1 MWFIWNFTEVALVRR
16 SFLILCTVFVVAF
29 SLTGAAQSTSQA
41 THTPQATQSSQAVHI
56 SVPTENVANLGT
68 LKLKLQRYYAC
79 TCDCGCYQ
87 KELDHQAQV
96 AIDFLDRR
104 AAHKKPAEKLALVL
118 DIDET
123 ALSNYK
129 EMAAQDYGYVPSAFD
144 AWEDSAQATAIPG
157 TLRLYQEAQRLGVSV
172 FFITGRGEAHRGA
185 TEQNLKNVGYT
196 TWEGLTLRTAAQA
209 KEATIAY
216 KSGARK
222 AIVDAGYRIIL
233 NVGDQFSDLKGSPT
247 AEFSV
252 KLPNPFYYL
261 P

>member
-1 MWFIWNFTEVALVRR
+1 MIGA
-16 SFLILCTVFVVAF
+16 VFASVP
-29 SLTGAAQSTSQA
+29 SAAQST
-41 THTPQATQSSQAVHI
+41 PQSTNILPSNEHV
-56 SVPTENVANLGT
+56 ENLGT
-68 LKLKLQRYYAC
+68 LKLKLQSYYAC
-79 TCDCGCYQ
+79 TCDCGCYA
-87 KELDHQAQV
+87 KELDHQAQA

-104 AAHKKPAEKLALVL
+104 AAHKAADEKLALVL

-129 EMAAQDYGYVPSAFD
+129 QMAAQDYGYVPRAFD

-172 FFITGRGEAHRGA
+172 FFITGRGEAHRAA
-185 TEQNLKNVGYT
+185 TEQNLKSQGYT
-196 TWEGLTLRTAAQA
+196 NFAGLTLRSPAQSG
-209 KEATIAY
+209 ESTIEY

-222 AIVDAGYRIIL
+222 TIADAGYHIIL
-233 NVGDQFSDLKGSPT
+233 NVGDQFSDLKGSPQ

>member
-1 MWFIWNFTEVALVRR
+1 MAKRL
-16 SFLILCTVFVVAF
+16 FLILCTACTVVF
-29 SLTGAAQSTSQA
+29 SLTSIAQSSPQTTHPQA
-41 THTPQATQSSQAVHI
+41 THASQTTHI

-79 TCDCGCYQ
+79 TCDCGCYA
-87 KELDHQAQV
+87 KELDRQAQV
-96 AIDFLDRR
+96 AIDFLDHR
-104 AAHKKPAEKLALVL
+104 AARKRPAEKLALVL

-129 EMAAQDYGYVPSAFD
+129 EMAAQDYGYVASAFD

-157 TLRLYQEAQRLGVSV
+157 TLRLYQEARRLGVSV
-172 FFITGRGEAHRGA
+172 FFITGRGEAHRAA
-185 TEQNLKNVGYT
+185 TEQNLKSVGYT
-196 TWEGLTLRTAAQA
+196 SWDGLTLRSAAQSG
-209 KEATIAY
+209 EATIAY

-222 AIVDAGYRIIL
+222 AIVDAGYRVIL
-233 NVGDQFSDLKGSPT
+233 NVGDQFSDLKGSPA

-252 KLPNPFYYL
+252 KLPNPFYYI

>member
-1 MWFIWNFTEVALVRR
+1 VKRFV
-16 SFLILCTVFVVAF
+16 LIFCMV
-29 SLTGAAQSTSQA
+29 GAASISPKLVAQTAPKA
-41 THTPQATQSSQAVHI
+41 THFLASNEHV
-56 SVPTENVANLGT
+56 ENLGT
-68 LKLKLQRYYAC
+68 LKIKLQRYYAC
-79 TCDCGCYQ
+79 TCDCGCYA
-87 KELDHQAQV
+87 KELDHQAQA

-104 AAHKKPAEKLALVL
+104 AAHKSAHEKLALVL

-129 EMAAQDYGYVPSAFD
+129 QMAAEDYGYVPSAFD

-157 TLRLYQEAQRLGVSV
+157 TLRLYQEAQKLGVTV
-172 FFITGRGEAHRGA
+172 FFITGRGEAHRAA
-185 TEQNLKNVGYT
+185 TEQNLKSQGYT
-196 TWEGLTLRTAAQA
+196 NFAGLTLRTAAQA
-209 KEATIAY
+209 KESTIEY

-233 NVGDQFSDLKGSPT
+233 NVGDQFSDLKGLPA
-247 AEFSV
+247 AEYSV

>member
-1 MWFIWNFTEVALVRR
+1 LVKRF
-16 SFLILCTVFVVAF
+16 SLIFCTLCAVAF
-29 SLTGAAQSTSQA
+29 SLTGAAQSTRQT
-41 THTPQATQSSQAVHI
+41 THSSQAAHSSQTIHI
-56 SVPTENVANLGT
+56 SVPAENVANLGT

-79 TCDCGCYQ
+79 TCNCGCYQ
-87 KELDHQAQV
+87 KELDRQAQV

-104 AAHKKPAEKLALVL
+104 AAHKKPDEKMALVL

-129 EMAAQDYGYVPSAFD
+129 EMAAQDYGYVSSEFD

-157 TLRLYQEAQRLGVSV
+157 TLRLYQEARRLGVSV
-172 FFITGRGEAHRGA
+172 FFITGRGEAHRAA
-185 TEQNLKNVGYT
+185 TEQNLKNVGYAS
-196 TWEGLTLRTAAQA
+196 WEGLTLRTAAQSG
-209 KEATIAY
+209 EATIAY

-222 AIVDAGYRIIL
+222 AIADADYRILL
-233 NVGDQFSDLKGSPT
+233 NVGDQFSDLKGAPT

-252 KLPNPFYYL
+252 KLPNPFYYI

>member
-1 MWFIWNFTEVALVRR
+1 MKRFALISCMMGAAFI
-16 SFLILCTVFVVAF
+16 
-29 SLTGAAQSTSQA
+29 SLTSPAQSAPQS
-41 THTPQATQSSQAVHI
+41 THILASNEHV
-56 SVPTENVANLGT
+56 ENLGT

-79 TCDCGCYQ
+79 TCDCGCYA
-87 KELDHQAQV
+87 KELDHQAQA

-104 AAHKKPAEKLALVL
+104 AAHKGAQEKLALVL

-157 TLRLYQEAQRLGVSV
+157 TLRLYQEAQKLGVTV
-172 FFITGRGEAHRGA
+172 FFITGRGEAHRAA
-185 TEQNLKNVGYT
+185 TEQNLKSQGYT
-196 TWEGLTLRTAAQA
+196 DFAGLTLRTPAQA
-209 KEATIAY
+209 KESTIEY

-222 AIVDAGYRIIL
+222 AIVDAGYRIVL
-233 NVGDQFSDLKGSPT
+233 NVGDQFSDLKGLPA
-247 AEFSV
+247 AEYSV

>member
-1 MWFIWNFTEVALVRR
+1 MNFIEVAFDETVLSDFVRD
-16 SFLILCTVFVVAF
+16 LCYSIAF
-29 SLTGAAQSTSQA
+29 SLTSGAQSSPQTTHSSQA
-41 THTPQATQSSQAVHI
+41 THSQQALHL
-56 SVPTENVANLGT
+56 SVAAENVANLGT

-79 TCDCGCYQ
+79 TCECGCYQ

-104 AAHKKPAEKLALVL
+104 AAHQKPDEKLALVL

-123 ALSNYK
+123 SLSNYK
-129 EMAAQDYGYVPSAFD
+129 EMAAQDYGYVASAFD
-144 AWEDSAQATAIPG
+144 AWEDSAQASAIPG
-157 TLRLYQEAQRLGVSV
+157 TLRLYQEARRLGVSV
-172 FFITGRGEAHRGA
+172 FFITGRGEPHRAA
-185 TEQNLKNVGYT
+185 TEQNLKSVGYT
-196 TWEGLTLRTAAQA
+196 SWDGLTLRTAAQS

-222 AIVDAGYRIIL
+222 TIAAAGFHIIL
-233 NVGDQFSDLKGSPT
+233 NVGDQFSDLKGAPT

-252 KLPNPFYYL
+252 KLPNPFYYI

>member
-1 MWFIWNFTEVALVRR
+1 VKRFV
-16 SFLILCTVFVVAF
+16 LIFCMV
-29 SLTGAAQSTSQA
+29 GAASISPKLVAQTAPQA
-41 THTPQATQSSQAVHI
+41 THFLASNEHV
-56 SVPTENVANLGT
+56 ENLGT
-68 LKLKLQRYYAC
+68 LKIKLQRYYAC
-79 TCDCGCYQ
+79 TCDCGCYA
-87 KELDHQAQV
+87 KELDHQAQA

-104 AAHKKPAEKLALVL
+104 AAHKSAHEKLALVL

-129 EMAAQDYGYVPSAFD
+129 QMAAEDYGYVPSAFD

-157 TLRLYQEAQRLGVSV
+157 TLRLYQEAQKLGVTV
-172 FFITGRGEAHRGA
+172 FFITGRGEAHRAA
-185 TEQNLKNVGYT
+185 TEQNLKSQGYT
-196 TWEGLTLRTAAQA
+196 NFAGLTLRTAAQA
-209 KEATIAY
+209 KESTIEY

-233 NVGDQFSDLKGSPT
+233 NVGDQFSDLKGLPA
-247 AEFSV
+247 AEYSV

>member
-1 MWFIWNFTEVALVRR
+1 MKKLSQVLCMMVAAL
-16 SFLILCTVFVVAF
+16 A
-29 SLTGAAQSTSQA
+29 SLASAAQSA
-41 THTPQATQSSQAVHI
+41 PQ
-56 SVPTENVANLGT
+56 PTRVVASTEHVANLGT

-79 TCDCGCYQ
+79 TCDCGCYA
-87 KELDHQAQV
+87 KELDHQAQA

-104 AAHKKPAEKLALVL
+104 AAHKGAQEKLALVL

-129 EMAAQDYGYVPSAFD
+129 EMAAEDYGYIPKDFD

-157 TLRLYQEAQRLGVSV
+157 TLRLYQEAQRLGVTV
-172 FFITGRGEAHRGA
+172 FFITGRGEAHRAA
-185 TEQNLKNVGYT
+185 TEQNLKSQGYT
-196 TWEGLTLRTAAQA
+196 NFAGLTLRSPAQS
-209 KEATIAY
+209 KESTIEY
-216 KSGARK
+216 KSNARK

-233 NVGDQFSDLKGSPT
+233 NVGDQFSDMKGLPA

-252 KLPNPFYYL
+252 KLPNPFYYI

>member
-1 MWFIWNFTEVALVRR
+1 VKRF
-16 SFLILCTVFVVAF
+16 SLILCVVCAVVF
-29 SLTGAAQSTSQA
+29 SLTGQAQSSSQA
-41 THTPQATQSSQAVHI
+41 SHTPQAAHTPQATHSSQALHV
-56 SVPTENVANLGT
+56 SVPAENVANLGK
-68 LKLKLQRYYAC
+68 LKLKLQSYYAC

-96 AIDFLDRR
+96 AIDLLDRR
-104 AAHKKPAEKLALVL
+104 AARKMSGEKLALVL

-129 EMAAQDYGYVPSAFD
+129 QMAAEDYGYVPSAFD
-144 AWEDSAQATAIPG
+144 AWEDSAQASAIPG
-157 TLRLYQEAQRLGVSV
+157 TLRLYQEAERLGVSV
-172 FFITGRGEAHRGA
+172 FFITGRGEAHRAA
-185 TEQNLKNVGYT
+185 TEQNLKSVGYANF
-196 TWEGLTLRTAAQA
+196 EGLTLRTAAQS

-222 AIVDAGYRIIL
+222 AIVDAGYRIVL

-252 KLPNPFYYL
+252 KLPNPFYYI

>member
-1 MWFIWNFTEVALVRR
+1 MKRFV
-16 SFLILCTVFVVAF
+16 LIFWMMGAGLI
-29 SLTGAAQSTSQA
+29 SLTSVAQSAPQS
-41 THTPQATQSSQAVHI
+41 THILASNEHV
-56 SVPTENVANLGT
+56 ENLGT

-79 TCDCGCYQ
+79 TCDCGCYA
-87 KELDHQAQV
+87 KELDHQAQA

-104 AAHKKPAEKLALVL
+104 AAHKGATEKLALVL

-144 AWEDSAQATAIPG
+144 AWEDSAQATAISG
-157 TLRLYQEAQRLGVSV
+157 TLRLYTEAQKLGVTV
-172 FFITGRGEAHRGA
+172 FFITGRGEAHRAA
-185 TEQNLKNVGYT
+185 TEQNLKSQGYT
-196 TWEGLTLRTAAQA
+196 NFAGLTLRAPAQS
-209 KEATIAY
+209 KESTIEY

-222 AIVDAGYRIIL
+222 TIVDAGYRIIL
-233 NVGDQFSDLKGSPT
+233 NVGDQFSDLKGLPA

>member
-1 MWFIWNFTEVALVRR
+1 MKRFV
-16 SFLILCTVFVVAF
+16 LIFCMV
-29 SLTGAAQSTSQA
+29 GAASISPKLVAQTAPQA
-41 THTPQATQSSQAVHI
+41 THFLASNEHV
-56 SVPTENVANLGT
+56 ENLGT
-68 LKLKLQRYYAC
+68 LKIKLQRYYAC
-79 TCDCGCYQ
+79 TCDCGCYA
-87 KELDHQAQV
+87 KELDHQAQA

-104 AAHKKPAEKLALVL
+104 AAHKSAHEKLALVL

-129 EMAAQDYGYVPSAFD
+129 QMAAEDYGYVPSAFD

-157 TLRLYQEAQRLGVSV
+157 TLRLYQEAQKLGVTV
-172 FFITGRGEAHRGA
+172 FFITGRGEAHRAA
-185 TEQNLKNVGYT
+185 TEQNLKSQGYT
-196 TWEGLTLRTAAQA
+196 NFAGLTLRTAAQA
-209 KEATIAY
+209 KESTIEY

-233 NVGDQFSDLKGSPT
+233 NVGDQFSDLKGLPA
-247 AEFSV
+247 AEYSV

>member
-1 MWFIWNFTEVALVRR
+1 MKRFV
-16 SFLILCTVFVVAF
+16 LIFCMM
-29 SLTGAAQSTSQA
+29 GAAFISLASGAQSAPQST
-41 THTPQATQSSQAVHI
+41 HI
-56 SVPTENVANLGT
+56 LASNEHVENLGT

-79 TCDCGCYQ
+79 TCNCGCYA
-87 KELDHQAQV
+87 KELDHQAQA
-96 AIDFLDRR
+96 AIDLLDRR
-104 AAHKKPAEKLALVL
+104 AAHKRANEKLALVL

-129 EMAAQDYGYVPSAFD
+129 QMAAQDYGYVPNAFD

-157 TLRLYQEAQRLGVSV
+157 TLRLYQEAQKLGVTV
-172 FFITGRGEAHRGA
+172 FFITGRGESHRAA
-185 TEQNLKNVGYT
+185 TEQNLKSQGYT
-196 TWEGLTLRTAAQA
+196 NFAGLTLRTAAQA
-209 KEATIAY
+209 KESTIEY

-233 NVGDQFSDLKGSPT
+233 NVGDQFSDLKGLPA
-247 AEFSV
+247 AEYSV